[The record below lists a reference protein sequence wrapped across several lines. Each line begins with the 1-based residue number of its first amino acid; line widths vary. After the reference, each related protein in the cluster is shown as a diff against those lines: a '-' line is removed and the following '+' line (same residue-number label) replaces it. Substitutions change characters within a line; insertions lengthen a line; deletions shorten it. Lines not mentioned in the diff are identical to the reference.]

1 MCSKLSP
8 VNEVAFALDT
18 VQRHSHL
25 HSFLLQ
31 SQYQTDQSRCMSA
44 VFLRVVSLS
53 FFPRHLVIITQPQGA
68 TPFSLSK
75 IKQHICL
82 TTIIVWCVAHIWG
95 LLYFFLIATASLGYT
110 CGREAHQGTAGK
122 PRDSSIIMWSP
133 ASVIMEVTM
142 FTLQPL
148 EKLTPEVRSWLRTL
162 GSNATTTR

>member
-31 SQYQTDQSRCMSA
+31 SQCQTDQSRCMSA

-95 LLYFFLIATASLGYT
+95 LLYFFSHCNGLPGIFLWK
-110 CGREAHQGTAGK
+110 RGTAGHCWK
-122 PRDSSIIMWSP
+122 TQKQSP

-148 EKLTPEVRSWLRTL
+148 EKLTPEVRSWLRSL

>member
-25 HSFLLQ
+25 YSFLLQ
-31 SQYQTDQSRCMSA
+31 SQCQTDQSRCMSA

-53 FFPRHLVIITQPQGA
+53 FFPRHTNYNTA
-68 TPFSLSK
+68 SRCNAFFLSK
-75 IKQHICL
+75 IKQRICL
-82 TTIIVWCVAHIWG
+82 TTVIVWCVAHIWG

-110 CGREAHQGTAGK
+110 CGREAQQGTAGK
-122 PRDSSIIMWSP
+122 PRSSSIIMWSP

-148 EKLTPEVRSWLRTL
+148 EKLTPEVRSWLRSL